1 MWRCTVTSLAITVV
15 LVGMAVCQMP
25 DSRGLGDETSVSNT
39 DLPIVSEDA
48 DSDANSSSDI
58 PRSSGKTLG
67 GMQFWGD
74 VVYFRGYRIQHN
86 VVFGKYRLLDEDNRR
101 FGSGTREECE
111 TALAKIRRAKNLKP
125 DAGHA
130 VIYLHGIG
138 RTSRSMAP
146 IVKGMPNDGYV
157 HVLFEYPST
166 RVPIEKCSEYL
177 HSVVESLT
185 DVSEI
190 SFVTHSMGG
199 LVVRRYLRDHADPR
213 LRQLVMLGTPNSGSE
228 MADMLRSNFV
238 FKAVL
243 GPAGQELVTDPQG
256 TIKSLP
262 TPTIPFGVIA
272 GGAGNEKG
280 YNPLLPGDDDGTV
293 TVASARLPG
302 AVDFLR
308 VPRLHAFLMSDE
320 TAIAAVRHFI
330 EHGRFSAERDPEP
343 IPAGKPN
350 DQSPPK

>member
-1 MWRCTVTSLAITVV
+1 MWRRAVTNLAVIAV
-15 LVGMAVCQMP
+15 LVGVAFCQTQ
-25 DSRGLGDETSVSNT
+25 DARGLGDENSVSNT
-39 DLPIVSEDA
+39 DSPTVSEDA
-48 DSDANSSSDI
+48 NSDANSSSDV

-86 VVFGKYRLLDEDNRR
+86 VVFGQYRLLDEDNCR
-101 FGSGTREECE
+101 FASGTREACE
-111 TALAKIRRAKNLKP
+111 TALAKIRRARNLKP
-125 DAGHA
+125 DVGHV

-146 IVKGMPNDGYV
+146 IANGMPKDGYV
-157 HVLFEYPST
+157 HVLLEYPST

-213 LRQLVMLGTPNSGSE
+213 LRRLVMLGTPNSGAE

-262 TPTIPFGVIA
+262 TPSIPFGVIA

-280 YNPLLPGDDDGTV
+280 YSPLLPGDDDGTV
-293 TVASARLPG
+293 TVASVRLPG

-308 VPRLHAFLMSDE
+308 VPRLHTFLMSDE

-330 EHGRFSAERDPEP
+330 EHGRFSAEREPEP
-343 IPAGKPN
+343 IPADKPS